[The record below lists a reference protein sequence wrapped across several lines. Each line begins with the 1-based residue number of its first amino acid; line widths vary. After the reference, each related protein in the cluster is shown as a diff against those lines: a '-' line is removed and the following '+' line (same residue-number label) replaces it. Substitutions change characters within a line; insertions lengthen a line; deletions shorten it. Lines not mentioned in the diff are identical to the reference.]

1 MKWKD
6 ITLRQFNELS
16 QVQVDNE
23 EEKVIEYARIV
34 FGDEILDLPLSQ
46 FAEKIKDLEFLND
59 EIVEKV
65 PPKKISI
72 NNRDYDVTG
81 LLGSI
86 TTAQYID
93 FNNHLKGKELNR
105 MLSVFI
111 VPKGHKYNDGYDMEE
126 VMEDIL
132 DMPITIVNNL
142 SAFFLR
148 QYAKS
153 IKVILRCLTHKLTR
167 GKKMSKEERDLMKAL
182 LRVSELSLTPSSFV
196 K

>member
-23 EEKVIEYARIV
+23 EEKVLEYARIV

-46 FAEKIKDLEFLND
+46 FAEKIKDLEFMND

-153 IKVILRCLTHKLTR
+153 IKAILHCLTHKLTR